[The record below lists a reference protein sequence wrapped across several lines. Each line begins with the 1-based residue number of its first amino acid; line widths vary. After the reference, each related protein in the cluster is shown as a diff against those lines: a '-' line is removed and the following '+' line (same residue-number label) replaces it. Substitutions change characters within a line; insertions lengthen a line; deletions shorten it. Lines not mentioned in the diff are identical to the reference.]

1 MRQLQPFGCGRG
13 YLAIGGERECG
24 LLDIAEEELVIL
36 CSVLNMG
43 DNKKEG
49 VENNSRL

>member
-1 MRQLQPFGCGRG
+1 MRQLQPSGCGHG
-13 YLAIGGERECG
+13 YLVIGGECEYG
-24 LLDIAEEELVIL
+24 LLDIVEEELVIL
-36 CSVLNMG
+36 CGILNMR